1 MGVRSI
7 TKTTKAMNIR
17 YIFSILLSLVTITA
31 SAQDEMEES
40 AKQARAALDEM
51 SETMKKSDAIKIDFK
66 MTSESKQ
73 TGEKSAADGSLLIVG
88 DRYVLD
94 LMDMVT
100 YNDTKSVA
108 VWQKKA
114 NEVDISEAEED
125 DSTITPHNL
134 FSAYKEGYKLRMLGE
149 RKVDGVNCQE
159 IDLYPDAKKKSNIV
173 RIRISIDKSK
183 KSLRQLQQQMKNG
196 EVMTVSIQKIDTS
209 VTVSDKDLWFDK
221 ASHPEVEIVDL
232 R

>member
-1 MGVRSI
+1 
-7 TKTTKAMNIR
+7 MNIR